1 MNNKK
6 KILPIKEEELSPL
19 HRILL
24 HTSTTVTEVLRQWTN
39 SNIIIVKPPI
49 NTCFLYDD
57 LKKHNLFF
65 KCGELDLES
74 SNKFWLREVIL
85 RNANNKKNLVYAF
98 SLVNLQNINK
108 RVYYKLEHTDYG
120 IGMIIEQERLE
131 TYREIEE
138 FKKINLIEFPFFK
151 KIFPRANNYILHR
164 AYNIFHDKK
173 LWFTI
178 NEYYPSEPEHFDFQI
193 SDSDKKRVLDYS
205 RDLLKNE

>member
-6 KILPIKEEELSPL
+6 KILPVREEELSPL

-39 SNIIIVKPPI
+39 SNIVIVKPPI

-57 LKKHNLFF
+57 LKKHKLYFECIDVRKN
-65 KCGELDLES
+65 GED
-74 SNKFWLREVIL
+74 KFWLREVIL
-85 RNANNKKNLVYAF
+85 RNANTKRNLVYAF
-98 SLVNLQNINK
+98 SLINLQNISK

-138 FKKINLIEFPFFK
+138 FKKIKVKEFIFFR
-151 KIFPRANNYILHR
+151 KIFPSANKYILHR
-164 AYNIFHDKK
+164 AYNMFHDKK

-178 NEYYPSEPEHFDFQI
+178 NEYYPSEPEHFDFQV
-193 SDSDKKRVLDYS
+193 SDADKKRILDYS
-205 RDLLKNE
+205 RDILKKE